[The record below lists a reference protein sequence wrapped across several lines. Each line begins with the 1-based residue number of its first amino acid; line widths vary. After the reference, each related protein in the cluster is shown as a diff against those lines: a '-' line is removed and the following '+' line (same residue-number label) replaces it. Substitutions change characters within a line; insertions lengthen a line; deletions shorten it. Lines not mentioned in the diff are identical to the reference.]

1 MTVRVLHAT
10 VGDLA
15 QVFAIDRE
23 SETAPHWS
31 EAEYARIVEGSG
43 AVRRCLLVAED
54 AGTVAGYAVGMAL
67 AGVGELETVAVR
79 VGARRQGVGRALCA
93 AVLAWCRAEGAG
105 SVELEVRA
113 ASAGARRLYEGL
125 GFRLEGMRRGYYAA
139 PMDDAALMRLEF
151 GAGGAA

>member
-1 MTVRVLHAT
+1 MTVRVRPAT

-31 EAEYARIVEGSG
+31 EAEYTRIVERRGT
-43 AVRRCLLVAED
+43 VLRCLLVAET
-54 AGTVAGYAVGMAL
+54 ACEVLGFAAGMAV

-79 VGARRQGVGRALCA
+79 AGARRQGVGRALCA

-113 ASAGARRLYEGL
+113 SSAGARHLYEGL
-125 GFRLEGMRRGYYAA
+125 GFRSVGVRPGYYDVPA
-139 PMDDAALMRLEF
+139 DDAALMRLEF
-151 GAGGAA
+151 GAG